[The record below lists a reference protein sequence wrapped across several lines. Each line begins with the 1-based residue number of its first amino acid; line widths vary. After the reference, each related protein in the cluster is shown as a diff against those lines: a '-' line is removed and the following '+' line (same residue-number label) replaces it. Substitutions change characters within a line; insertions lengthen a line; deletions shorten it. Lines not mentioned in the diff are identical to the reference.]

1 MARRLSS
8 KLFRF
13 GLISIA
19 ISLSSQTIAQAQ
31 DQASPDD
38 STIVYDAEFFSQF
51 SPVSVN
57 DMIDRI
63 PGIGLALGGGGRD
76 RRGLGGGANEVLIN
90 GQRITGKS
98 NAGRAQLSRIAANQ
112 VDFIEIIRGT
122 SEEIDVRGGGQ
133 VVNIVLRDAKS
144 RSSIAA
150 ELNTDRLQDGTLQ
163 PGAKLSY
170 SGQTGDFNYLL
181 HIESEPRYRQRL
193 GRESSRDANGNLLET
208 RSEDNVR
215 DQNEFETSM
224 NIGYQFPNSL
234 VQFNALYSETS
245 PPTDVD
251 RLITDF
257 TGAEITT
264 RLEREGNQWNRENWE
279 IGGDYEY
286 EYSNGSKF
294 RLLAIVNDENT
305 DYVRERFDVSG
316 STEDK
321 NLFINSLGR
330 DQERIARTS
339 YTFDLSDSQGVE
351 LGIEAAQTIRNNGL
365 YVGTNDVDATG
376 AGSELTGGLF
386 RSDIGNAFSTIEE
399 IRYENFAIHNWQLN
413 DRMALESTLIIE
425 NSTITQSGDITN
437 ERDFS
442 FIRPK
447 VDYRF
452 DITQSIQLRATI
464 EKVVSQLSFSD
475 FSVTQDGGDD
485 DQNIQG
491 GNPNIEPEQ
500 SWNYDLNLEYRLP
513 NDLGVLNSQFYYRA
527 SEDVIDRIDVS
538 TGPDN
543 LQSARGNIGDGK
555 RYGVNLDASTKLDPV
570 GIPNGLLTLRVS
582 VADSVVTDPFLN
594 AERRRRNNNRW
605 FARANYR
612 QDIQQ
617 WNFSYGASY
626 SHSDQDG
633 EGRNQI
639 DVFDIERNTEEYNL
653 NLFLEKRSSK
663 GVTYRFDARNAS
675 DRERCRSRTRFDG
688 ATANAVPEELESF
701 CTTEGVFY
709 ALKIRS
715 TF

>member
-1 MARRLSS
+1 MVRRLSHNVF
-8 KLFRF
+8 KL
-13 GLISIA
+13 
-19 ISLSSQTIAQAQ
+19 SLLSMALSTSVHLAAQSQT
-31 DQASPDD
+31 DSSLDD
-38 STIVYDAEFFSQF
+38 STVVYDADFFQQF

-63 PGIGLALGGGGRD
+63 PGIGLALGNGGNN

-98 NAGRAQLSRIAANQ
+98 NEGRSQLSRIAANQ

-122 SEEIDVRGGGQ
+122 SDEIDVRGGGQ
-133 VVNIVLRDAKS
+133 VVNIVLLDAKS

-150 ELNTDRLQDGTLQ
+150 EINTDRLQDGTLQ
-163 PGAKLSY
+163 PGAKFSY
-170 SGQTGDFNYLL
+170 SGQTGDFNYLF
-181 HIESEPRYRQRL
+181 HVESEPRYRQRL
-193 GRESSRDANGNLLET
+193 GREVSRDADGKLLET

-224 NIGYQFPNSL
+224 NIGYQFPNSI
-234 VQFNALYSETS
+234 VQLNALYGETK
-245 PPTDVD
+245 PPTDID
-251 RLITDF
+251 RIVTDF
-257 TGAEITT
+257 TGPEVTT
-264 RLEREGNQWNRENWE
+264 RVEREGNQWNRENWE

-286 EYSNGSKF
+286 EFGNGSKYRF
-294 RLLAIVNDENT
+294 LFIVNDEET
-305 DYVRERFDVSG
+305 DFVRERFDVLADG
-316 STEDK
+316 EDK

-339 YTFDLSDSQGVE
+339 YTFDLSDNQGIE
-351 LGIEAAQTIRNNGL
+351 LGIERAQTIRDNGL
-365 YVGTNDVDATG
+365 LVGTNDEDSSELP
-376 AGSELTGGLF
+376 SELTGGLIQ
-386 RSDIGNAFSTIEE
+386 SQIDNAFSTIEE
-399 IRYENFAIHNWQLN
+399 IRYESFAIHNWRLN
-413 DRMALESTLIIE
+413 DRMSLESTLIVE
-425 NSTITQSGDITN
+425 NSTINQTGDVQN

-442 FIRPK
+442 FVRPK
-447 VDYRF
+447 LDYRF

-491 GNPNIEPEQ
+491 GNPSISPEQ

-513 NDLGVLNSQFYYRA
+513 NDLGVLNSQFYYRD

-555 RYGVNLDASTKLDPV
+555 RYGVNLDASTKLDPI
-570 GIPNGLLTLRVS
+570 GIPNGLFTLRFS
-582 VADSVVTDPFLN
+582 LADSQVTDPFLN
-594 AERRRRNNNRW
+594 VERRRRNNNRW
-605 FARANYR
+605 FGRANYR
-612 QDIQQ
+612 QDVQQ
-617 WNFSYGASY
+617 WNFSYGLNY

-639 DVFDIERNTEEYNL
+639 DVFDIERNTQEYNL
-653 NLFLEKRSSK
+653 NVFLEKRASN
-663 GVTYRFDARNAS
+663 GVTFRFDARNAT
-675 DRERCRSRTRFDG
+675 DRESCRSRTRFEG
-688 ATANAVPEELESF
+688 ATADGIPEELESF
-701 CTTEGVFY
+701 CTTDGVFY
-709 ALKIRS
+709 AFKVRH

>member
-1 MARRLSS
+1 MARRLSN
-8 KLFRF
+8 KFFKF
-13 GLISIA
+13 GLMSIA
-19 ISLSSQTIAQAQ
+19 LSLSSQSLAQTQ
-31 DQASPDD
+31 DQTPLED
-38 STIVYDAEFFSQF
+38 STIVYDAEFFAQF

-63 PGIGLALGGGGRD
+63 PGIGLALGGGGGN

-112 VDFIEIIRGT
+112 VNYIEIIRGT

-133 VVNIVLRDAKS
+133 VVNIVLLDAKS

-163 PGAKLSY
+163 PGGKLSY
-170 SGQTGDFNYLL
+170 SGQTGDFNYLF

-193 GRESSRDANGNLLET
+193 GQESSRDANGNLLET

-224 NIGYQFPNSL
+224 NIGYQFPNSV
-234 VQFNALYSETS
+234 VQFNALYGETS

-257 TGAEITT
+257 TGTEITT

-286 EYSNGSKF
+286 EFKNGSKF
-294 RLLAIVNDENT
+294 RVLAIVNDEDTNF
-305 DYVRERFDVSG
+305 VRERFDVLAG
-316 STEDK
+316 SEEK

-330 DQERIARTS
+330 DQERIVRTS
-339 YTFDLSDSQGVE
+339 YTFDLSDSQGIE
-351 LGIEAAQTIRNNGL
+351 LGVEAAQTIRDNGL
-365 YVGTNDVDATG
+365 YVGTNSDDATG
-376 AGSELTGGLF
+376 APSELTGGLF
-386 RSDIGNAFSTIEE
+386 RSEIDNAFSTIEE
-399 IRYENFAIHNWQLN
+399 VRYENFAIHNWQLN
-413 DRMALESTLIIE
+413 DKMALESTLILE
-425 NSTITQSGDITN
+425 NSTITQTGDVSN
-437 ERDFS
+437 GRDFS

-452 DITQSIQLRATI
+452 DITQSVQLRATI

-475 FSVTQDGGDD
+475 FSVTQDGNDD

-491 GNPNIEPEQ
+491 GNPSIAPEQ

-538 TGPDN
+538 TGPDD
-543 LQSARGNIGDGK
+543 LISARGNIGDGK

-570 GIPNGLLTLRVS
+570 GIPNGLLTLRFS
-582 VADSVVTDPFLN
+582 VADSEVTDPFLN
-594 AERRRRNNNRW
+594 VERRRRNNNRW
-605 FARANYR
+605 FGRANFR
-612 QDIQQ
+612 QDVQQ
-617 WNFSYGASY
+617 WNISYGASY
-626 SHSDQDG
+626 FHSDQDG
-633 EGRNQI
+633 GGRNQI

-653 NLFLEKRSSK
+653 NVFLEKRSSN
-663 GVTYRFDARNAS
+663 GVTYRFDARNAT
-675 DRERCRSRTRFDG
+675 DRERCRSRTRFEG
-688 ATANAVPEELESF
+688 ATANGVLEELESF
-701 CTTEGVFY
+701 CTTEGVYY
-709 ALKIRS
+709 AVKIRG

>member
-8 KLFRF
+8 KLFKF
-13 GLISIA
+13 GLLSIA
-19 ISLSSQTIAQAQ
+19 ITLFSQTLAQAQ
-31 DQASPDD
+31 AQTSLDD
-38 STIVYDAEFFSQF
+38 STIVYNAEFFSQF

-63 PGIGLALGGGGRD
+63 PGIGLALGGGGSD

-133 VVNIVLRDAKS
+133 VVNIVLLDAKS

-224 NIGYQFPNSL
+224 NIGYQFPNSV
-234 VQFNALYSETS
+234 VQFNALYAETS
-245 PPTDVD
+245 PPTDID

-257 TGAEITT
+257 TGSEITT

-279 IGGDYEY
+279 LGGDYEY
-286 EYSNGSKF
+286 EFKNGSKY
-294 RLLAIVNDENT
+294 RLLAIINDEDT
-305 DYVRERFDVSG
+305 RFVRERFDVFEAS
-316 STEDK
+316 EEK
-321 NLFINSLGR
+321 KLFIDSLGR
-330 DQERIARTS
+330 DQERIVRTS
-339 YTFDLSDSQGVE
+339 YTFDLSDSQGIE

-365 YVGTNDVDATG
+365 YVGTNDADAT
-376 AGSELTGGLF
+376 AAPSALTGGLI
-386 RSDIGNAFSTIEE
+386 RSEIDNAFSTIEE
-399 IRYENFAIHNWQLN
+399 VRYENFAIHNWQLN
-413 DRMALESTLIIE
+413 DRMALESTLILE
-425 NSTITQSGDITN
+425 NSSITQSGDVTN

-475 FSVTQDGGDD
+475 FSVTQDNGDD

-491 GNPNIEPEQ
+491 GNPGIEPEQ
-500 SWNYDLNLEYRLP
+500 SWNYNLNLEYRLP

-543 LQSARGNIGDGK
+543 LVSARGNIGDGK

-570 GIPNGLLTLRVS
+570 GIPNGLLTLRFS
-582 VADSVVTDPFLN
+582 VADSEVTDPFLN
-594 AERRRRNNNRW
+594 TERRLRNNNRW
-605 FARANYR
+605 FGRANFR
-612 QDIQQ
+612 QDVQQ
-617 WNFSYGASY
+617 WNVSYGASY
-626 SHSDQDG
+626 FHSDQDG

-653 NLFLEKRSSK
+653 NLFFEKRSPN
-663 GVTYRFDARNAS
+663 GITYRVDARNAT
-675 DRERCRSRTRFDG
+675 DRERCRSRTRFEG
-688 ATANAVPEELESF
+688 ATGNGITEELESF
-701 CTTEGVFY
+701 CTTNGVFY